1 VAPLYDPWHPMSA
14 AQFYSVR
21 LDENILLAAHARFPD
36 GPYPSSHTQGAVA
49 RGWAKRNPGEHRSTV
64 SAARICCWQQS
75 RISRSLSSGGASRRP
90 VGSIRA

>member
-49 RGWAKRNPGEHRSTV
+49 RG
-64 SAARICCWQQS
+64 
-75 RISRSLSSGGASRRP
+75 
-90 VGSIRA
+90 